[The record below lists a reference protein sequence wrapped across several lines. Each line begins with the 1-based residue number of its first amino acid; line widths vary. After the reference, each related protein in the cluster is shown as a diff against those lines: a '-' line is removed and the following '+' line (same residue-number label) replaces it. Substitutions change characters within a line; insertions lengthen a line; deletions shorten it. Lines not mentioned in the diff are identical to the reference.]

1 MQPLLKI
8 TDVAKALGVT
18 DVTVLNWIKTA
29 GFPAGR
35 RLGGPR
41 SRRVWLE
48 SDIDGWITRPVD
60 VKPAKAAKRAPA
72 AAQAT

>member
-1 MQPLLKI
+1 MQPILKI
-8 TDVAKALGVT
+8 TDVADRLGVAPG
-18 DVTVLNWIKTA
+18 TVLVWIKTA

-48 SDIDGWITRPVD
+48 SDLDTWITRPAT
-60 VKPAKAAKRAPA
+60 AKSPKRAPA
-72 AAQAT
+72 AAPAP

>member
-1 MQPLLKI
+1 MQPILKI
-8 TDVAKALGVT
+8 TDGAERLGVT
-18 DVTVLNWIKTA
+18 PATVLVWIRSA

-48 SDIDGWITRPVD
+48 ADLDAWINRPVT
-60 VKPAKAAKRAPA
+60 VVKAAKRAPSA
-72 AAQAT
+72 TQAP